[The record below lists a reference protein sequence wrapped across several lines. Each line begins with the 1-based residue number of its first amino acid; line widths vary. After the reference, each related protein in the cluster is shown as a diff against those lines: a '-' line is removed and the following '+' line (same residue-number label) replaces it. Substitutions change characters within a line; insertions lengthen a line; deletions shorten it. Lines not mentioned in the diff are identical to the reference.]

1 MARAVEDAGADSL
14 SLINTITGM
23 VIDVGKKRPV
33 LGSVVGGLSGPAIRP
48 VALRM
53 VYEAAGAVDIPVVG
67 IGGISETDDALQ
79 FLIAGAAAVQVG
91 TATFLDP
98 SAPVSIL
105 EGIRSYISDGGMS
118 DLSEIV
124 NSLEL
129 E

>member
-1 MARAVEDAGADSL
+1 
-14 SLINTITGM
+14 LIITITGM
-23 VIDVGKKRPV
+23 VIDVGKKKPV

-98 SAPVSIL
+98 GVPVNIL
-105 EGIRSYISDGGMS
+105 EGVRSYMKDEGMS
-118 DLSEIV
+118 ALSEIV
-124 NSLEL
+124 NSLIL
-129 E
+129 

>member
-1 MARAVEDAGADSL
+1 M
-14 SLINTITGM
+14 
-23 VIDVGKKRPV
+23 
-33 LGSVVGGLSGPAIRP
+33 GGLSGPAIRP

-98 SAPVSIL
+98 SAPVNIL
-105 EGIRSYISDGGMS
+105 EGIRSYMMDGGMS
-118 DLSEIV
+118 ALSEIV